1 MFDFGIK
8 KRNTSTKSIMLDE
21 VDDKYYIP
29 QEKLDRFY
37 EETSNGGTRGL
48 KRIGFIMS
56 MDEYETAPNESLQE
70 LQNTIEAENRI
81 EK

>member
-37 EETSNGGTRGL
+37 EETSNGGTR
-48 KRIGFIMS
+48 
-56 MDEYETAPNESLQE
+56 
-70 LQNTIEAENRI
+70 
-81 EK
+81 